1 MVRTA
6 TVLAA
11 LSFTLGLGLSLPTA
25 SAEPIALNCAM
36 EAFRQGL
43 PASTCGPAIR
53 VTDETPAD
61 ESLVNRKN
69 GKTITLEMVQ
79 NDAAW
84 REQTANELKQNT
96 TSEAPR

>member
-6 TVLAA
+6 TILAA
-11 LSFTLGLGLSLPTA
+11 LSFPLGLGLSIPTA
-25 SAEPIALNCAM
+25 SAEPLPLNCVM

-43 PASTCGPAIR
+43 PASTCRPAIR
-53 VTDETPAD
+53 VTGETPAD

-79 NDAAW
+79 NDVAW
-84 REQTANELKQNT
+84 REQTAQELKQDT
-96 TSEAPR
+96 TSEVPR

>member
-6 TVLAA
+6 TILAA
-11 LSFTLGLGLSLPTA
+11 LSFPLGLGLSLPTA
-25 SAEPIALNCAM
+25 SAEPLSLTCAM
-36 EAFRQGL
+36 EAVRQNN
-43 PASTCGPAIR
+43 PTSNCRPAIR

-69 GKTITLEMVQ
+69 GKTITVEMVQ
-79 NDAAW
+79 NDVAW
-84 REQTANELKQNT
+84 REQTAVELKQDT